1 MNLIL
6 QTLVSTLVQGSM
18 LALITIGMSLVYG
31 TLRVLNMAQ
40 GVMVMVGG
48 MAAWVAVSSLG
59 MSPWLGML
67 FAVIVSFILGV
78 VSYQVGISRLI
89 GRAGVDFE
97 MTAFISTFAIA
108 SIVQSG
114 VQLIYGPRQKNFP
127 VLLEGRVQLTDGVA
141 ITWHQILTAVIAIGA
156 LLILG
161 LFLSKSR
168 YGLAIVAVAQNL
180 DAARLM
186 GIPARRAYVLTMGLG
201 AGLAGLAGVLL
212 APVYF
217 VSPTMGELPMLQAL
231 IVAIFAGLGS
241 TKGTIIAAY
250 IIGFVQAAVSI
261 FWSSTYALPVLYVLI
276 VVVLVARPYG
286 IAGKPQEARL

>member
-1 MNLIL
+1 MNLVL

-18 LALITIGMSLVYG
+18 LALITIGMNLVYG

-48 MAAWVAVSSLG
+48 IAAWTFVAGLG
-59 MSPWLGML
+59 MSPWVAMILAMLVAALLGML
-67 FAVIVSFILGV
+67 TYSVR
-78 VSYQVGISRLI
+78 ISRLI

-108 SIVQSG
+108 SIIQSV
-114 VQLIYGPRQKNFP
+114 VQLIYGPRQKDFP
-127 VLLEGRVQLTDGVA
+127 ALVPGRLELAVGVS
-141 ITWHQILTAVIAIGA
+141 ITWHQILTAAIAILA
-156 LLILG
+156 LAGLG
-161 LFLSKSR
+161 WFLTRSR
-168 YGLAIVAVAQNL
+168 YGLAIIAVAQNL

-186 GIPARRAYVLTMGLG
+186 GIPARRAYVLTMGLA

-217 VSPTMGELPMLQAL
+217 VSPSMGELPMLQAL

-250 IIGFVQAAVSI
+250 IIGFVQASVSI
-261 FWSSTYALPVLYVLI
+261 FWSSTYAMPVLYALI
-276 VVVLVARPYG
+276 VVVLIARPYG
-286 IAGKPQEARL
+286 IAGKPREARL

>member
-1 MNLIL
+1 MNLVL

-48 MAAWVAVSSLG
+48 IAAWTFVAGTGL
-59 MSPWLGML
+59 SPWIAMI
-67 FAVIVSFILGV
+67 FAVIVTFALGML
-78 VSYQVGISRLI
+78 SYGVGISRLI

-108 SIVQSG
+108 SIVQSV
-114 VQLIYGPRQKNFP
+114 VQLVYGPRQKDFP
-127 VLLEGRVQLTDGVA
+127 SLVEGRIQLTDGVS
-141 ITWHQILTAVIAIGA
+141 ITWQQILTAGIAILA
-156 LLILG
+156 LVALG
-161 LFLSKSR
+161 LFLSRSR

-186 GIPARRAYVLTMGLG
+186 GIPARRAYVLTMGLA

-261 FWSSTYALPVLYVLI
+261 FWSSTYAMPVLYALI
-276 VVVLVARPYG
+276 VVVLIARPFG

>member
-1 MNLIL
+1 MNLVL

-48 MAAWVAVSSLG
+48 IAAWTFVASTGL
-59 MSPWLGML
+59 SPWLAMI
-67 FAVIVSFILGV
+67 FAVIITFALGML
-78 VSYQVGISRLI
+78 SYGVGISRLI

-108 SIVQSG
+108 SIVQSI
-114 VQLIYGPRQKNFP
+114 VQLVYGPRQKDFP
-127 VLLEGRVQLTDGVA
+127 ALVEGRIQLTDGVS
-141 ITWHQILTAVIAIGA
+141 ITWQQILTAGIAILA
-156 LLILG
+156 LVALG
-161 LFLSKSR
+161 LFLSRSR

-186 GIPARRAYVLTMGLG
+186 GIPARRAYVLTMGLA

-261 FWSSTYALPVLYVLI
+261 FWSSTYAMPVLYALI
-276 VVVLVARPYG
+276 VVVLIARPYG

>member
-1 MNLIL
+1 MNLVL
-6 QTLVSTLVQGSM
+6 QTLVSTIVQGSM

-40 GVMVMVGG
+40 GVMVMAGAMAAYFAVNSLGVSPWVAILFAMLATFVLG
-48 MAAWVAVSSLG
+48 MATYGVAV
-59 MSPWLGML
+59 
-67 FAVIVSFILGV
+67 
-78 VSYQVGISRLI
+78 SRLI

-108 SIVQSG
+108 SIIQNVI
-114 VQLIYGPRQKNFP
+114 QLIYGPRQKNFP
-127 VLLEGRVQLTDGVA
+127 VLLEGRINLVDGVS

-156 LLILG
+156 LLLLG
-161 LFLSKSR
+161 LFLTKSK

-186 GIPARRAYVLTMGLG
+186 GIPARRAYALTMGL
-201 AGLAGLAGVLL
+201 AAALAGLAGVLL

-217 VSPTMGELPMLQAL
+217 VSPTMGDLPLLQAL

-250 IIGFVQAAVSI
+250 IIGFVQTVVSI
-261 FWSSTYALPVLYVLI
+261 YWSSTYALPVLYLLI
-276 VVVLVARPYG
+276 VVVLIVRPYG

>member
-1 MNLIL
+1 ML
-6 QTLVSTLVQGSM
+6 QTIVSTIVQGSL

-40 GVMVMVGG
+40 GVMVMVGAV
-48 MAAWVAVSSLG
+48 AAYMTVDTLG
-59 MSPWLGML
+59 VSPWVSIIAAVLVTALLGML
-67 FAVIVSFILGV
+67 
-78 VSYQVGISRLI
+78 SYGVGISRLI

-108 SIVQSG
+108 SIVQNI
-114 VQLIYGPRQKNFP
+114 VQLINGPRQKDFP
-127 VLLEGRVQLTDGVA
+127 VLLDGRITLTAGVS
-141 ITWHQILTAVIAIGA
+141 ITWHQILTAVIAIAA
-156 LLILG
+156 LGLLG
-161 LFLSKSR
+161 LFLTKSR

-186 GIPARRAYVLTMGLG
+186 GIPARRAYVLTMGLA

-217 VSPTMGELPMLQAL
+217 VSPTMGDLPLLQAL

-261 FWSSTYALPVLYVLI
+261 FWTSTYALPVLYALI
-276 VVVLVARPYG
+276 VVVLIVRPYG

>member
-6 QTLVSTLVQGSM
+6 QTLVSALVQGSM

-48 MAAWVAVSSLG
+48 VAAWALVNGTGV
-59 MSPWLGML
+59 SPWIAMI
-67 FAVIVSFILGV
+67 FAVIVTFILGML
-78 VSYQVGISRLI
+78 SYGVGISRLV

-108 SIVQSG
+108 SIVQSI
-114 VQLIYGPRQKNFP
+114 VQLSFGPRQKDFP
-127 VLLEGRVQLTDGVA
+127 TLLPGRIELTAGVS
-141 ITWHQILTAVIAIGA
+141 ITWHQILTAAIAIVA
-156 LLILG
+156 LVALG
-161 LFLSKSR
+161 LFLSRSR

-186 GIPARRAYVLTMGLG
+186 GIPARRAYVLTMGLA

-241 TKGTIIAAY
+241 TRGTIIAAY

-261 FWSSTYALPVLYVLI
+261 FWSATYAMPVLYALI
-276 VVVLVARPYG
+276 VVVLIVRPFG

>member
-1 MNLIL
+1 MNLLL
-6 QTLVSTLVQGSM
+6 QTLVSTIVQGSM

-40 GVMVMVGG
+40 GVMVMVGA
-48 MAAWVAVSSLG
+48 MAAFLAVDGLG
-59 MSPWLGML
+59 VSPWVSIL
-67 FAVIVSFILGV
+67 FAVAATFLLGMIT
-78 VSYQVGISRLI
+78 YGVGVSRLI

-108 SIVQSG
+108 SIVQN
-114 VQLIYGPRQKNFP
+114 VIQLIYGPRQKNFP
-127 VLLEGRVQLTDGVA
+127 VLLEGRITLVEGVS
-141 ITWHQILTAVIAIGA
+141 ITWHQVLTAGIAIVA
-156 LLILG
+156 LLLLG
-161 LFLSKSR
+161 LFLSKTK

-186 GIPARRAYVLTMGLG
+186 GIPARRAYVVTMGL
-201 AGLAGLAGVLL
+201 AAALAGLAGVLL

-217 VSPTMGELPMLQAL
+217 VSPTMGDLPLLQAL

-250 IIGFVQAAVSI
+250 IIGFVQTVVSI
-261 FWSSTYALPVLYVLI
+261 YWSSTYALPVLYLLI
-276 VVVLVARPYG
+276 VVVLIVRPYG

>member
-1 MNLIL
+1 MNLLL
-6 QTLVSTLVQGSM
+6 QTLVSTIVQGSM

-40 GVMVMVGG
+40 GVMVMVGAMAAYLAVDSLGVSPWVAIIFAILATFLLG
-48 MAAWVAVSSLG
+48 MATYG
-59 MSPWLGML
+59 
-67 FAVIVSFILGV
+67 LGV
-78 VSYQVGISRLI
+78 SRLI
-89 GRAGVDFE
+89 GRSGVDFE

-108 SIVQSG
+108 SIVQN
-114 VQLIYGPRQKNFP
+114 VIQLIYGPRQKNFP
-127 VLLEGRVQLTDGVA
+127 VLLEGRITLIEGVS

-156 LLILG
+156 LLLLG
-161 LFLSKSR
+161 LFLSKSK

-186 GIPARRAYVLTMGLG
+186 GIPARRAYVLTMGL
-201 AGLAGLAGVLL
+201 AAALAGLAGVLL

-217 VSPTMGELPMLQAL
+217 VSPTMGDLPLLQAL

-250 IIGFVQAAVSI
+250 IIGFVQTVVSI
-261 FWSSTYALPVLYVLI
+261 YWSSTYALPVLYLLI
-276 VVVLVARPYG
+276 VVVLIVRPYG

>member
-1 MNLIL
+1 MNLVL

-18 LALITIGMSLVYG
+18 LALITIGMNLVYG

-48 MAAWVAVSSLG
+48 IAAWTFVAGLG
-59 MSPWLGML
+59 MSPWVAMILAMLVAALLGML
-67 FAVIVSFILGV
+67 TYS
-78 VSYQVGISRLI
+78 VGISRLI

-108 SIVQSG
+108 SIIQSV
-114 VQLIYGPRQKNFP
+114 VQLIYGPRQKDFP
-127 VLLEGRVQLTDGVA
+127 ALVPGRLELAVGVS
-141 ITWHQILTAVIAIGA
+141 ITWHQILTAAIAILA
-156 LLILG
+156 LAGLG
-161 LFLSKSR
+161 WFLTRSR
-168 YGLAIVAVAQNL
+168 YGLAIIAVAQNL

-186 GIPARRAYVLTMGLG
+186 GIPARRAYVLTMGLA

-217 VSPTMGELPMLQAL
+217 VSPSMGELPMLQAL

-250 IIGFVQAAVSI
+250 IIGFVQASVSI
-261 FWSSTYALPVLYVLI
+261 FWSSTYAMPVLYALI
-276 VVVLVARPYG
+276 VVVLIARPYG

>member
-1 MNLIL
+1 
-6 QTLVSTLVQGSM
+6 M

-48 MAAWVAVSSLG
+48 VAAWALVNGTGV
-59 MSPWLGML
+59 SPWIAMVFAVLVTFVLGML
-67 FAVIVSFILGV
+67 
-78 VSYQVGISRLI
+78 SYGVGISRLV

-114 VQLIYGPRQKNFP
+114 VQLLYGPRQKDFP
-127 VLLEGRVQLTDGVA
+127 ALLPGRLELAAGVS
-141 ITWHQILTAVIAIGA
+141 ITWHQILTAGIAIGTLVA
-156 LLILG
+156 LG
-161 LFLSKSR
+161 LFLSRSR

-186 GIPARRAYVLTMGLG
+186 GIPARRAYVLTMGLA

-241 TKGTIIAAY
+241 TRGTIIAAY

-261 FWSSTYALPVLYVLI
+261 FWSSTYAMPVLYALI
-276 VVVLVARPYG
+276 VVVLIVRPYG

>member
-1 MNLIL
+1 MNLVL

-48 MAAWVAVSSLG
+48 VAAWTFVSGTGL
-59 MSPWLGML
+59 SPWLGMIV
-67 FAVIVSFILGV
+67 AVLVAALLGML
-78 VSYQVGISRLI
+78 SYGVGISRLI

-108 SIVQSG
+108 SIVQNL
-114 VQLIYGPRQKNFP
+114 VQLIYGPRQKDFP
-127 VLLEGRVQLTDGVA
+127 VLVPGRIQLTEGVS
-141 ITWHQILTAVIAIGA
+141 ITWQQILTAAIAIAA
-156 LLILG
+156 LSLLG
-161 LFLSKSR
+161 LFLTRSR

-186 GIPARRAYVLTMGLG
+186 GIPARRAYVLTMGLA

-217 VSPTMGELPMLQAL
+217 VSPGMGELPMLQAL

-241 TKGTIIAAY
+241 TRGTIIAAY

-261 FWSSTYALPVLYVLI
+261 FWSSTYAMPVLYALI
-276 VVVLVARPYG
+276 VVVLIVRPFG